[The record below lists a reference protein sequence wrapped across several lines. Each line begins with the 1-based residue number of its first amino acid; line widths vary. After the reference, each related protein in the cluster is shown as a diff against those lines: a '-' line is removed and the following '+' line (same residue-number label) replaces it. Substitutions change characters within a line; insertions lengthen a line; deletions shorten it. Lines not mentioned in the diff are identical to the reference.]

1 MRTSEAE
8 RLRRR
13 VAYWAGRLRVQ
24 PRLVRV
30 QRMTRKWGSC
40 SSRGII
46 TLASDL
52 TDREPGFRD
61 FVIAHEVLH
70 LRVRN
75 HSKLFKSLM
84 SVHVPG
90 WRKYDI
96 LR

>member
-13 VAYWAGRLRVQ
+13 VAYWARRLRVQ